1 LPEGKRSE
9 PAEPLVSIIMP
20 AWNAADYLQESVGS
34 VLAQTY
40 ANWELLIVD
49 DGSTDGTRAFLD
61 GLVDPRIRIFH
72 QENRGVSAA
81 RNVALDEAR
90 GELITF
96 LDADD
101 ALPERSLEI
110 RVTHMLDNPDIDI
123 LDGVVTVNDRTL
135 GRELRR
141 RVPGEDGP
149 FFPRLI
155 RLNPDVFFGP
165 FYMMRREAVG
175 NCRFEPGLTH
185 CEDLLFFLQAADVG
199 SLRYGSVREDVYSYR
214 VTSASAMSNLAGLER
229 GYLKLYE
236 RAQDLT
242 QASMEERE
250 YLYRRIRRILVRSWL
265 RRFRPDRALWAWL
278 SLRARR
284 RVVEVARAAPACS

>member
-1 LPEGKRSE
+1 MPKCPNSGLTPT
-9 PAEPLVSIIMP
+9 LVSIIMP
-20 AWNAADYLQESVGS
+20 AWNADEYIEESVGS

-40 ANWELLIVD
+40 PNWELLIVN

-61 GLVDPRIRIFH
+61 GLVDPRIRIFQ

-81 RNVALDEAR
+81 RNVALDRAR
-90 GELITF
+90 GDLITF

-110 RVTHMLDNPDIDI
+110 RVKHMQENPEIDI
-123 LDGVVTVNDRTL
+123 LDGIVTVKDDTL

-141 RVPGEDGP
+141 HVPGEDGP
-149 FFPRLI
+149 FFPRLV
-155 RLNPDVFFGP
+155 RLNADVFFGP

-175 NCRFEPGLTH
+175 GCRLQPGLTH

-199 SLRYGSVREDVYSYR
+199 SLRYGSVRQDVYSYR
-214 VTSASAMSNLAGLER
+214 VTAASAMSNLPGLER

-236 RAQDLT
+236 RAQHLT
-242 QASMEERE
+242 QASMEDRE

-265 RRFRPDRALWAWL
+265 RRFRPDRALRAWL

-284 RVVEVARAAPACS
+284 APNNETAAGVVA